1 MAISTNGA
9 IITRV
14 TSALYGE
21 YLSNASYTELKD
33 TAPATVAANFMA
45 NDFAG
50 KTDLQVANTILTN
63 LGLTSITG
71 LNNWLSAQLTAA
83 GSTAAAKGA
92 ALVSI
97 LNGYAN
103 MTSDATYG
111 SYATSFNAK
120 VEAGLVKSQTA
131 GAAGGAFATADAV
144 AITNGTFALTTGLD
158 TGSKFTGGAGD
169 DTFVSVDTQSATTQT
184 LTSGDSLVGGAG
196 TDTLQIAASGGAAVS
211 APLVSTSGIE
221 TLNVT
226 NNNTGLYTVDASLMS
241 GLKTAVVTAGAH
253 DVTVSGHSS
262 ILNASLV
269 STNRS
274 LTLSP
279 ASGTTGT
286 ADEMALTING
296 SGTAAGST
304 TTVTANGI
312 ETINLTSTGAAS
324 GNATNATRVTVASD
338 ALDKLVVTGEAN
350 ARLTV
355 NFAGASGTDVSTLDA
370 SKSTGGVNASI
381 TVGSSGNASI
391 VGGSGNDA
399 FTLGTMSKYQT
410 VTGGDGTDTITV
422 SAASY
427 SSTATTQTAANV
439 SGFEVL
445 SVAAG
450 GSADVRAFSGNT
462 GLTTFEAAGAS
473 ATLSGLS
480 TAAATV
486 TAKATGGT
494 VTVTRATDGTTDA
507 MTVNLSATTPGTY
520 TAVSIA
526 DEETITLASGGTA
539 TGDNT
544 ITTLTATDATS
555 LTVTGARSL
564 TVGTLAGATALATL
578 NAGAHTGAVLNINA
592 SNSAVNMTVTGSAG
606 ANATDGAVVNTITT
620 GTGNDSITGGAFYD
634 SLSGGTGN
642 DTIVGGAGNDKLY
655 GNANNDVLDGGDG
668 DDLVD
673 GDVGNDSLTAG
684 AGNDTILASTGN
696 DTVSGGDGNDA
707 VYVTTL
713 NDDDSID
720 GGAGTDTLSA
730 SAPTTTGAGP
740 TAAQY
745 TDVTDSVVAKIS
757 GVETGYIQVTTTG
770 SNTSASTALTTDL
783 TGVSGMTTLWLDVND
798 GTTDGNEY
806 IVVKNFG
813 GSTINLTGLASA
825 TDSNP
830 ESLTLDGVSQAA
842 LTVNVRSYATAS
854 TEATVFTGV
863 EAVTVSGQSQI
874 NSANVTNTLGVV
886 TANSASSATIKT
898 SGSSISSANTG
909 ALTVDSLNANNAL
922 TVGVN
927 AGAYDTL
934 TVTQDVNATSGLVQT
949 LDVDAAASAIIN
961 VDGGNF
967 VLTGSAVRNAYIDLL
982 ADAQLYDNS
991 DQSTVDV
998 EASSIAS
1005 LAMNLGSNSKIGLD
1019 LDAAVTSGTVAM
1031 SSGSQWHV
1039 NTIGAS
1045 GAVTSIT
1052 VTGTGDVDA
1061 GKTGSVIAPD
1071 IRVIGSTVTFNASG
1085 LTDADSLSISS
1096 TASTAATISLPLT
1109 ATGAG
1114 EVSSGA
1120 GADSLTG
1127 GNGADRFGLTGRVE
1141 TFAFTATD
1149 DADVIKLTVNGV
1161 DTANVTIA
1169 AAAGANNDA
1178 AHKAATAIQLRDAI
1192 NATSATSF
1200 VTATAAADTVT
1211 VTYNQ
1216 YFGTAGAFTLV
1227 TNDATQAVTSAATAG
1242 VTTAGDNAGADTI
1255 NGGAGA
1261 DTILAGTGA
1270 DSITGGTGLDTYLY
1284 INGDAAITI
1293 GGTGNSGTVTGY
1305 DQIVGF
1311 ALGTASTNA
1320 ETIDA
1325 LIGTASVVANSAGVN
1340 GTDSTLTIGGVAVK
1354 SHAIS
1359 SGIFTFDDADT
1370 FATALS
1376 LTSLA
1381 DVAAVVQYLQAQDLG
1396 GADAITATF
1405 TATIGGT
1412 TSTWMFIQGVD
1423 AGTDTADSLIELVGV
1438 TGTSVS
1444 ATNGNTAG
1452 LIDIG

>member
-50 KTDLQVANTILTN
+50 KTDLQVATTILTN

-103 MTSDATYG
+103 MTTDATYG

-196 TDTLQIAASGGAAVS
+196 TDTLQIAASGGAAVA

-312 ETINLTSTGAAS
+312 ETINLTSTGSAS
-324 GNATNATRVTVASD
+324 GNLTNATRVTVASD

-391 VGGSGNDA
+391 VGGAGNDS

-410 VTGGDGTDTITV
+410 VTGGEGTDTITV

-427 SSTATTQTAANV
+427 SATATTQNAANV

-445 SVAAG
+445 GVSAG
-450 GSADVRAFSGNT
+450 GSADVRSFSGNT
-462 GLTTFEAAGAS
+462 GLATFSAAGS

-486 TAKATGGT
+486 TAAATGTT
-494 VTVTRATDGTTDA
+494 VTVTRATDGTADA
-507 MTVNLSATTPGTY
+507 MTVNLSAPTPGTF
-520 TAVSIA
+520 TAVSIV

-578 NAGAHTGAVLNINA
+578 NAGAHTGAVLNIIA

-634 SLSGGTGN
+634 LLTGGTGN
-642 DTIVGGAGNDKLY
+642 DTIVGGAGNDQLY
-655 GNANNDVLDGGDG
+655 GNANNDVLDGGEG
-668 DDLVD
+668 DDLLD

-684 AGNDTILASTGN
+684 AGNDTVQASSGN
-696 DTVSGGDGNDA
+696 DTVSGGAGNDA
-707 VYVTTL
+707 VYVATL

-720 GGAGTDTLSA
+720 GGADTDTLSA
-730 SAPTTTGAGP
+730 SAPTTTGAGA

-745 TDVTDSVVAKIS
+745 TDVTDSVTAKIS
-757 GVETGYIQVTTTG
+757 GIETGYIQVTTTG
-770 SNTSASTALTTDL
+770 SNTAASTALTVDM
-783 TGVSGMTTLWLDVND
+783 TGVSGMTTLFLDVND

-806 IVVKNFG
+806 VVVKNFA

-842 LTVNVRSYATAS
+842 LTVNVRSYATAA

-886 TANSASSATIKT
+886 TANSASSATIRT
-898 SGSSISSANTG
+898 SGNTISSANTG

-922 TVGVN
+922 TVAVN
-927 AGAYDTL
+927 AGAYDSL
-934 TVTQDVNATSGLVQT
+934 IVTQDVNATSGLVQT
-949 LDVDAAASAIIN
+949 LDIDAAASAIIN
-961 VDGGNF
+961 VDGGDF
-967 VLTGSAVRNAYIDLL
+967 VLTNSSVRNAYIDLL
-982 ADAQLYDNS
+982 ADAQLYDNA
-991 DQSTVDV
+991 DLSTVDI
-998 EASSIAS
+998 EATSIAA
-1005 LAMNLGSNSKIGLD
+1005 LAMNLGANSKIGLD
-1019 LDAAVTSGTVAM
+1019 LDAAVTSGTVGM

-1039 NTIGAS
+1039 NTIGGA

-1052 VTGTGDVDA
+1052 ITGTGDVDS
-1061 GKTGSVIAPD
+1061 GKTEAVIAPG
-1071 IRVIGSTVTFNASG
+1071 ITLIGSTVTFNASG
-1085 LTDADSLSISS
+1085 LTDTDSLSI
-1096 TASTAATISLPLT
+1096 ASTATTKATISLPLT

-1114 EVSSGA
+1114 EISSGA
-1120 GADSLTG
+1120 GADVLTG

-1141 TFAFTATD
+1141 TYTVTAAGP
-1149 DADVIKLTVNGV
+1149 ADTYVITVNGV
-1161 DTANVTIA
+1161 ATDTVTTGA
-1169 AAAGANNDA
+1169 GADAAG
-1178 AHKAATAIQLRDAI
+1178 TRDAI
-1192 NATSATSF
+1192 ATASAAAINAKSATNF
-1200 VTATAAADTVT
+1200 ATAVAAGSVVT
-1211 VTYNQ
+1211 ITYNQ
-1216 YFGTAGAFTLV
+1216 YFGAIASL
-1227 TNDATQAVTSAATAG
+1227 AVTDVAAGTVTAATIAA
-1242 VTTAGDNAGADTI
+1242 VTGSLGDNAGSDNISGGLGVDTI
-1255 NGGAGA
+1255 IG
-1261 DTILAGTGA
+1261 GTGA
-1270 DSITGGTGLDTYLY
+1270 DVMNGGLGNDSYLQVSATDTGFVAAAASISTATLDKITANAGDTITLFLQTAGGYDAFGTLATATSITNT
-1284 INGDAAITI
+1284 
-1293 GGTGNSGTVTGY
+1293 
-1305 DQIVGF
+1305 
-1311 ALGTASTNA
+1311 
-1320 ETIDA
+1320 
-1325 LIGTASVVANSAGVN
+1325 VVANTGTN
-1340 GTDSTLTIGGVAVK
+1340 GTVARSQGVYDATAQTFTIGATGANAVL
-1354 SHAIS
+1354 IS
-1359 SGIFTFDDADT
+1359 YSTTNA
-1370 FATALS
+1370 
-1376 LTSLA
+1376 
-1381 DVAAVVQYLQAQDLG
+1381 
-1396 GADAITATF
+1396 
-1405 TATIGGT
+1405 GT
-1412 TSTWMFIQGVD
+1412 T
-1423 AGTDTADSLIELVGV
+1423 ADQQIVITGV
-1438 TGTSVS
+1438 TNVTSITDGVI
-1444 ATNGNTAG
+1444 TV
-1452 LIDIG
+1452 

>member
-21 YLSNASYTELKD
+21 YLSNASYTEVKD
-33 TAPATVAANFMA
+33 TAPASVAANFLT

-50 KTDLQVANTILTN
+50 KTDLQVATTILKN
-63 LGLTSITG
+63 LGLSSITG
-71 LNNWLSAQLTAA
+71 LDNWLSAQMTAA
-83 GSTAAAKGA
+83 GSSAAAKGA
-92 ALVSI
+92 KLVSI
-97 LNGYAN
+97 LNDYSN
-103 MTSDATYG
+103 LTSDATYG

-120 VEAGLVKSQTA
+120 VSAGLVKSQTT
-131 GAAGGAFATADAV
+131 GATGGAYATADAV
-144 AITNGTFALTTGLD
+144 EITNATISLTTGLD

-184 LTSGDSLVGGAG
+184 LTSGDSLVGGTG

-226 NNNTGLYTVDASLMS
+226 NNNTGLYTVDSSLMS
-241 GLKTAVVTAGAH
+241 GLKTVQVTAGAQ
-253 DVTVSGHSS
+253 DVTVSGQTS
-262 ILNASLV
+262 ILNASLI
-269 STNRS
+269 STSRS

-286 ADEMALTING
+286 ADEMSLTING
-296 SGTAAGST
+296 SGTSAGS
-304 TTVTANGI
+304 TVTANGI
-312 ETINLTSTGAAS
+312 ETVNLTSTGAAS
-324 GNATNATRVTVASD
+324 GNSTNSTRVTVASD

-391 VGGSGNDA
+391 VGGTGNDA

-410 VTGGDGTDTITV
+410 VTGGEGTDTITV
-422 SAASY
+422 SAAAY

-445 SVAAG
+445 SVAAS

-462 GLTTFEAAGAS
+462 GFASFEAAGAS

-578 NAGAHTGAVLNINA
+578 NAGAHTGAVFSINA
-592 SNSAVNMTVTGSAG
+592 SNSAANMTVTGSAG

-620 GTGNDSITGGAFYD
+620 GTGNDSITGGGFYD
-634 SLSGGTGN
+634 SLTGGTGN
-642 DTIVGGAGNDKLY
+642 DTIIGGAGNDKLY

-696 DTVSGGDGNDA
+696 DTVAGGAGNDA

-720 GGAGTDTLSA
+720 GGADTDTLSA
-730 SAPTTTGAGP
+730 SAPTTTGAGA

-757 GVETGYIQVTTTG
+757 GIETGYIQVTTTG
-770 SNTSASTALTTDL
+770 SNTAATTALTADM
-783 TGVSGMTTLWLDVND
+783 TGVSGMTTLWLDVADGNV
-798 GTTDGNEY
+798 GTTADDEF
-806 IVVKNFG
+806 IVVKNFS
-813 GSTINLTGLASA
+813 GSTINLTELTG
-825 TDSNP
+825 TTHHP

-842 LTVNVRSYATAS
+842 LTVNVRSYATAA

-874 NSANVTNTLGVV
+874 NSANVTNALGVV
-886 TANSASSATIKT
+886 TANSASSATIRT
-898 SGSSISSANTG
+898 SGSTISSANTG

-922 TVGVN
+922 TVAVN
-927 AGAYDTL
+927 AGAYDSL
-934 TVTQDVNATSGLVQT
+934 IVTQDVNATSGLVQT
-949 LDVDAAASAIIN
+949 LDIDAAASAIIN
-961 VDGGNF
+961 VDGGDF
-967 VLTGSAVRNAYIDLL
+967 VLTGSSVRNAYIDLL
-982 ADAQLYDNS
+982 ADAQLYDNA
-991 DQSTVDV
+991 DLSTVDI
-998 EASSIAS
+998 EATTVAS
-1005 LAMNLGSNSKIGLD
+1005 LAMNLGANSKIGLD
-1019 LDAAVTSGTVAM
+1019 LDAAVTSGTVSM

-1052 VTGTGDVDA
+1052 VTGTGDVDSA
-1061 GKTGSVIAPD
+1061 KTGSVIAPD

-1085 LTDADSLSISS
+1085 LTDADSLSVSS
-1096 TASTAATISLPLT
+1096 TATTAATISLPLT

-1114 EVSSGA
+1114 EISSGA
-1120 GADSLTG
+1120 GADVLTG
-1127 GNGADRFGLTGRVE
+1127 GNGADRFGLTGRTE
-1141 TFAFTATD
+1141 TFTVTRADPADTYAATINGVATATQ
-1149 DADVIKLTVNGV
+1149 TVAV
-1161 DTANVTIA
+1161 
-1169 AAAGANNDA
+1169 AAGATNDT
-1178 AHKAATAIQLRDAI
+1178 AHKTAVATQLAAAI

-1200 VTATAAADTVT
+1200 ATATSNAAVVT

-1216 YFGTAGAFTLV
+1216 YFGVAGAFA
-1227 TNDATQAVTSAATAG
+1227 ATEVGGGTISAVTVAATA
-1242 VTTAGDNAGADTI
+1242 AGDNAGADTI
-1255 NGGAGA
+1255 NGGLGQ
-1261 DTILAGTGA
+1261 DTILGGTGA
-1270 DSITGGTGLDTYLY
+1270 DSITGGSGLDTYLY

-1293 GGTGNSGTVTGY
+1293 GGTGNAGTVSGY
-1305 DQIVGF
+1305 DQIIGY

-1325 LIGTASVVANSAGVN
+1325 LVGTASVVADGATD
-1340 GTDSTLTIGGVAVK
+1340 GTNSTLTIGGVVVK
-1354 SHAIS
+1354 SHTVA

-1381 DVAAVVQYLQAQDLG
+1381 DVAAVVQYLQLQDLG
-1396 GADAITATF
+1396 AADAITATF
-1405 TATIGGT
+1405 TVTISGT

>member
-9 IITRV
+9 IITRLAG
-14 TSALYGE
+14 ALYGE
-21 YLSNASYTELKD
+21 YLSNASYVEVST
-33 TAPATVAANFMA
+33 TAPATVAANWLT

-92 ALVSI
+92 SLVSI
-97 LNGYAN
+97 LNSYAN
-103 MTSDATYG
+103 MTADATYG

-120 VEAGLVKSQTA
+120 VDASLTKSQTT
-131 GAAGGAFATADAV
+131 GQAGGSFATADAV
-144 AITNGTFALTTGLD
+144 AITNATISLTTGLD

-211 APLVSTSGIE
+211 APLVSASGIE

-226 NNNTGLYTVDASLMS
+226 NNNTGLYTIDSSLMS
-241 GLKTAVVTAGAH
+241 GLKTVQVTAGAQ
-253 DVTVSGHSS
+253 DVTVSGQTS

-269 STNRS
+269 SSSRS

-296 SGTAAGST
+296 AATSAGS
-304 TTVTANGI
+304 TVTANGI
-312 ETINLTSTGAAS
+312 EIINLTSTGAAS

-338 ALDKLVVTGEAN
+338 ALDKLVVSGEAN

-391 VGGSGNDA
+391 VGGTGNDS
-399 FTLGTMSKYQT
+399 FTLGTMSKLQT

-422 SAASY
+422 SAAAY
-427 SSTATTQTAANV
+427 SATATTQTAANV

-445 SVAAG
+445 SVAAS

-480 TAAATV
+480 TTAATV
-486 TAKATGGT
+486 TSKATGGT
-494 VTVTRATDGTTDA
+494 VTVTRATDGTADA
-507 MTVNLSATTPGTY
+507 MTFNLSATTPGTY

-564 TVGTLAGATALATL
+564 TVGTLTGGTALATL

-592 SNSAVNMTVTGSAG
+592 SNSAANMTVTGSAG

-634 SLSGGTGN
+634 LLTGGTGN
-642 DTIVGGAGNDKLY
+642 DTINGGAGNDQLY

-668 DDLVD
+668 DDTVD
-673 GDVGNDSLTAG
+673 GDVGNDSLTGG

-696 DTVSGGDGNDA
+696 DTVSGGAGNDA
-707 VYVTTL
+707 IYVGTL

-720 GGAGTDTLSA
+720 GGTETDTLSA

-745 TDVTDSVVAKIS
+745 TDVTDSVTAKITAI
-757 GVETGYIQVTTTG
+757 ETGYIQVTTTG
-770 SNTSASTALTTDL
+770 SNTAASTALTVDM

-798 GTTDGNEY
+798 GTDNGDEY
-806 IVVKNFG
+806 VVVKNFA
-813 GSTINLTGLASA
+813 GSTVNLTGLASA

-898 SGSSISSANTG
+898 SGSTISSANTG

-922 TVGVN
+922 TVAVN

-934 TVTQDVNATSGLVQT
+934 KVTQDVNATSGLVQT

-961 VDGGNF
+961 VDGGDF
-967 VLTGSAVRNAYIDLL
+967 VLTGSSVRNAYIDLL
-982 ADAQLYDNS
+982 ADAQLYDAA

-998 EASSIAS
+998 EASSIAT
-1005 LAMNLGSNSKIGLD
+1005 LAMNLGANSKIGLD
-1019 LDAAVTSGTVAM
+1019 FDAAVTSGTVAL

-1052 VTGTGDVDA
+1052 VTGTGDVDS

-1085 LTDADSLSISS
+1085 LTDADSLSVSS
-1096 TASTAATISLPLT
+1096 TATTKATISLPLT

-1114 EVSSGA
+1114 EISSGA

-1141 TFAFTATD
+1141 TITIGGTVETTDVLTAT
-1149 DADVIKLTVNGV
+1149 INGV
-1161 DTANVTIA
+1161 TTANSVTA
-1169 AAAGANNDA
+1169 
-1178 AHKAATAIQLRDAI
+1178 AATAASAATGLAAAI

-1200 VTATAAADTVT
+1200 VTASATDAVVT

-1216 YFGTAGAFTLV
+1216 YFGVAGTV
-1227 TNDATQAVTSAATAG
+1227 TEVTDTNANTTETVE

-1255 NGGAGA
+1255 NGGIG
-1261 DTILAGTGA
+1261 DDVILGGTGA

-1293 GGTGNSGTVTGY
+1293 GGTGNEGTITGY
-1305 DQIVGF
+1305 DQIIGY

-1325 LIGTASVVANSAGVN
+1325 LIGTASVVGNSAGVD
-1340 GTDSTLTIGGVAVK
+1340 GTTNSTLTIGGVAVK

-1381 DVAAVVQYLQAQDLG
+1381 DIAAVVQYLQAQDLG
-1396 GADAITATF
+1396 AADAITATF
-1405 TATIGGT
+1405 TATISGT
-1412 TSTWMFIQGVD
+1412 TSTWMFIQGLN
-1423 AGTDTADSLIELVGV
+1423 AGTDSADSLIQLVGV
-1438 TGTSVS
+1438 TGLSVS
-1444 ATNGNTAG
+1444 ATNANTAG

>member
-21 YLSNASYTELKD
+21 YLSNASYTEVKD
-33 TAPATVAANFMA
+33 TAPATVAANFLS

-50 KTDLQVANTILTN
+50 KTDLQVATTILTN

-71 LNNWLSAQLTAA
+71 LDNWLSAQMTAA

-92 ALVSI
+92 KLVSI
-97 LNGYAN
+97 LNDYAN
-103 MTSDATYG
+103 LTSDATYG

-120 VEAGLVKSQTA
+120 VAAGLVKSQTT
-131 GAAGGAFATADAV
+131 GAAGGAYATADAV
-144 AITNGTFALTTGLD
+144 EITNATISLTTGLD

-196 TDTLQIAASGGAAVS
+196 TDTLQIAASGGVAVS

-226 NNNTGLYTVDASLMS
+226 NNNTGLYTIDSSLMS
-241 GLKTAVVTAGAH
+241 GLKTVQVTAGAH
-253 DVTVSGHSS
+253 DVTVSGQAS

-269 STNRS
+269 STSRS

-286 ADEMALTING
+286 ADEMSLTING
-296 SGTAAGST
+296 AGTSAGS
-304 TTVTANGI
+304 TVTANGI

-391 VGGSGNDA
+391 VGGTGNDA

-410 VTGGDGTDTITV
+410 VTGGEGTDTITV
-422 SAASY
+422 SAAAY

-445 SVAAG
+445 SVAAS

-462 GLTTFEAAGAS
+462 GLVSFEAAGAS

-578 NAGAHTGAVLNINA
+578 NAGAHTGAVLSINA
-592 SNSAVNMTVTGSAG
+592 SNSAANMTVTGSAG

-634 SLSGGTGN
+634 SLTGGTGN
-642 DTIVGGAGNDKLY
+642 DTIIGGAGNDKLY

-707 VYVTTL
+707 IYVTTL

-745 TDVTDSVVAKIS
+745 TDVTDSVVAKVS

-770 SNTSASTALTTDL
+770 SNTSASTALTADL
-783 TGVSGMTTLWLDVND
+783 TGVTGMTTLWLDVND
-798 GTTDGNEY
+798 GTANGDEY
-806 IVVKNFG
+806 IVVKNFA

-842 LTVNVRSYATAS
+842 MTVNVRSYATAS

-886 TANSASSATIKT
+886 TANSASSATIRT
-898 SGSSISSANTG
+898 SGSTISSANTG

-922 TVGVN
+922 TVAVN

-961 VDGGNF
+961 VDGGDF
-967 VLTGSAVRNAYIDLL
+967 VLTGSSVRNAYIDLL
-982 ADAQLYDNS
+982 ADAQLYDNA
-991 DQSTVDV
+991 DQSTVDI
-998 EASSIAS
+998 EATTVAS
-1005 LAMNLGSNSKIGLD
+1005 LAMNLGANSKIGLD
-1019 LDAAVTSGTVAM
+1019 LDTAVTSGTVAM

-1039 NTIGAS
+1039 NTIGGS

-1052 VTGTGDVDA
+1052 LTGTGDVDA

-1085 LTDADSLSISS
+1085 LTDADSLSVSS
-1096 TASTAATISLPLT
+1096 TATTAATISLPLT

-1114 EVSSGA
+1114 EISTGA

-1127 GNGADRFGLTGRVE
+1127 GNGADRFGVTGRVE
-1141 TFAFTATD
+1141 TFTFTATD
-1149 DADVIKLTVNGV
+1149 NADVIKLTVNGV

-1169 AAAGANNDA
+1169 AAAVANNDA
-1178 AHKAATAIQLRDAI
+1178 AHKAATAVQLVTAI

-1200 VTATAAADTVT
+1200 ATATSDGAVVT

-1227 TNDATQAVTSAATAG
+1227 TNDTTDAVTSAATAG

-1255 NGGAGA
+1255 SGGIG
-1261 DTILAGTGA
+1261 DDLLIGGTGA
-1270 DSITGGTGLDTYLY
+1270 DVITGGTGTDTFLQLSVTDSGLLTAGAASTSTTTLDVFNVVAGDLIKLGGSVDTVGSYDTLTAIAETGNLSNTVTAANVQVTRGIY
-1284 INGDAAITI
+1284 SSTTNTFTVATVAAGANAVIINYDDAA
-1293 GGTGNSGTVTGY
+1293 
-1305 DQIVGF
+1305 
-1311 ALGTASTNA
+1311 AGTA
-1320 ETIDA
+1320 
-1325 LIGTASVVANSAGVN
+1325 
-1340 GTDSTLTIGGVAVK
+1340 
-1354 SHAIS
+1354 
-1359 SGIFTFDDADT
+1359 
-1370 FATALS
+1370 
-1376 LTSLA
+1376 
-1381 DVAAVVQYLQAQDLG
+1381 AAQSIV
-1396 GADAITATF
+1396 
-1405 TATIGGT
+1405 
-1412 TSTWMFIQGVD
+1412 
-1423 AGTDTADSLIELVGV
+1423 LVGV
-1438 TGTSVS
+1438 TALTSMTDGVI
-1444 ATNGNTAG
+1444 TV
-1452 LIDIG
+1452 

>member
-9 IITRV
+9 IITRLAG
-14 TSALYGE
+14 ALYGE
-21 YLSNASYTELKD
+21 YLSNASYTEVST
-33 TAPATVAANFMA
+33 TAPATVAANWLT

-63 LGLTSITG
+63 LGLTSIVG

-83 GSTAAAKGA
+83 GSTSAAKGA

-97 LNGYAN
+97 LNGYAG
-103 MTSDATYG
+103 MTADATYG
-111 SYATSFNAK
+111 SYATGFNAK
-120 VEAGLVKSQTA
+120 VDAALTLSQTT
-131 GAAGGAFATADAV
+131 GSKGGAFATADAV

-196 TDTLQIAASGGAAVS
+196 TDTLQIAASGGAAVA

-241 GLKTAVVTAGAH
+241 GLKTVQVTAGAH
-253 DVTVSGHSS
+253 DVTVSGQAS
-262 ILNASLV
+262 ILSASLV
-269 STNRS
+269 STSRS

-286 ADEMALTING
+286 ADEMSLTING
-296 SGTAAGST
+296 AGTSAGS
-304 TTVTANGI
+304 TVTANGI

-391 VGGSGNDA
+391 VGGAGNDS

-410 VTGGDGTDTITV
+410 VTGGEGTDTITV

-427 SSTATTQTAANV
+427 SSTATTQNAANV

-445 SVAAG
+445 GVSAG

-462 GLTTFEAAGAS
+462 GFTTFSAAGS

-486 TAKATGGT
+486 TAAATGTT

-507 MTVNLSATTPGTY
+507 MTVNLAAPTPGTF
-520 TAVSIA
+520 TAVSIV
-526 DEETITLASGGTA
+526 DEEVITLTSGGTA

-592 SNSAVNMTVTGSAG
+592 SNSAANMTVTGSAG

-634 SLSGGTGN
+634 LLTGGTGN
-642 DTIVGGAGNDKLY
+642 DTINGGAGNDQLY

-668 DDLVD
+668 DDLLD

-684 AGNDTILASTGN
+684 AGNDTVQASSGN
-696 DTVSGGDGNDA
+696 DTVSGGAGNDA
-707 VYVTTL
+707 IYVSSL

-720 GGAGTDTLSA
+720 GGTETDTLSL

-757 GVETGYIQVTTTG
+757 GVETGYVQVTTTG
-770 SNTSASTALTTDL
+770 SNTTAALGLTADL
-783 TGVSGMTTLWLDVND
+783 TGVTGMSTLWLDIAD
-798 GTTDGNEY
+798 TGGDEY
-806 IVVKNFG
+806 VLVKNFG
-813 GSTINLTGLASA
+813 GSAVNYSETNNA
-825 TDSNP
+825 
-830 ESLTLDGVSQAA
+830 ESLTIDGISQAA
-842 LTVNVRSYATAS
+842 LTFNVRGNTVNATSEVTA
-854 TEATVFTGV
+854 FTGI

-874 NSANVTNTLGVV
+874 NSVNKTNTLGTVN
-886 TANSASSATIKT
+886 ANSASSATIKT
-898 SGSSISSANTG
+898 TGSTISSANTG

-922 TVGVN
+922 TVAVN

-934 TVTQDVNATSGLVQT
+934 AVTTDVNATNGLVQT
-949 LDVDAAASAIIN
+949 LDIDAAASAIIN
-961 VDGGNF
+961 VDGSDF
-967 VLTGSAVRNAYIDLL
+967 VLTGSSVRNAYVDLL
-982 ADAQLYDNS
+982 ADAQLYDGA
-991 DQSTVDV
+991 DQSTVNV
-998 EASSIAS
+998 QATSIAA
-1005 LAMNLGSNSKIGLD
+1005 LAMNLGANSKIGLD

-1039 NTIGAS
+1039 NTIGAA

-1052 VTGTGDVDA
+1052 VTGTGDVDS
-1061 GKTGSVIAPD
+1061 GKSVAVIEPS
-1071 IRVIGSTVTFNASG
+1071 ITLIGSTVTFNAAG
-1085 LTDADSLSISS
+1085 LTDTDSLSISS
-1096 TASTAATISLPLT
+1096 TASTKATISLPLT

-1114 EVSSGA
+1114 EISSGA
-1120 GADSLTG
+1120 GTDVLTG
-1127 GNGADRFGLTGRVE
+1127 GNGADRFGFTGRTE
-1141 TFAFTATD
+1141 TITIAGVTATTDTFTAT
-1149 DADVIKLTVNGV
+1149 INGV
-1161 DTANVTIA
+1161 TTATSVNASTTNTS
-1169 AAAGANNDA
+1169 AAAGLA
-1178 AHKAATAIQLRDAI
+1178 AAI

-1200 VTATAAADTVT
+1200 ATATSTNDVVTITYSQFFGVAGTAAIVVDAAGANNTATVAVTAAGDNAAADTISGGLGSDTILGGSGADDIT
-1211 VTYNQ
+1211 V
-1216 YFGTAGAFTLV
+1216 GTGG
-1227 TNDATQAVTSAATAG
+1227 ATAS
-1242 VTTAGDNAGADTI
+1242 GADTVI
-1255 NGGAGA
+1255 
-1261 DTILAGTGA
+1261 
-1270 DSITGGTGLDTYLY
+1270 YF
-1284 INGDAAITI
+1284 
-1293 GGTGNSGTVTGY
+1293 GNSDT
-1305 DQIVGF
+1305 QVG
-1311 ALGTASTNA
+1311 
-1320 ETIDA
+1320 
-1325 LIGTASVVANSAGVN
+1325 VVATG
-1340 GTDSTLTIGGVAVK
+1340 
-1354 SHAIS
+1354 
-1359 SGIFTFDDADT
+1359 FTFTGDIIRGIGSTDVIDLSKVANIVVADATYTNSTT
-1370 FATALS
+1370 FATATANQVVVVTGS
-1376 LTSLA
+1376 LNETTGVFTAGASSTTNN
-1381 DVAAVVQYLQAQDLG
+1381 DYLLQWNG
-1396 GADAITATF
+1396 GATTTTVNTIALVDIVGTVSITA
-1405 TATIGGT
+1405 AT
-1412 TSTWMFIQGVD
+1412 
-1423 AGTDTADSLIELVGV
+1423 ELLTV
-1438 TGTSVS
+1438 TVS
-1444 ATNGNTAG
+1444 
-1452 LIDIG
+1452 

>member
-50 KTDLQVANTILTN
+50 KTDLQVATTILTN

-103 MTSDATYG
+103 MTTDATYG

-196 TDTLQIAASGGAAVS
+196 TDTLQIAASGGAAVA

-324 GNATNATRVTVASD
+324 GNSTNATRVTVASD

-381 TVGSSGNASI
+381 TVGFSGNASI
-391 VGGSGNDA
+391 VGGAGNDS

-410 VTGGDGTDTITV
+410 VTGGEGTDTITV

-427 SSTATTQTAANV
+427 SATATTQNAANV

-445 SVAAG
+445 GVSAG
-450 GSADVRAFSGNT
+450 GSADVRSFSGNT
-462 GLTTFEAAGAS
+462 GLATFSAAGS

-486 TAKATGGT
+486 TAAATGTT
-494 VTVTRATDGTTDA
+494 VTVTRATDGTADA
-507 MTVNLSATTPGTY
+507 MTVNLSAPTPGTF
-520 TAVSIA
+520 TAVSIV

-634 SLSGGTGN
+634 LLTGGTGN
-642 DTIVGGAGNDKLY
+642 DTIVGGAGNDQLY
-655 GNANNDVLDGGDG
+655 GNANNDVLDGGEG
-668 DDLVD
+668 DDLLD

-684 AGNDTILASTGN
+684 AGNDTIQASSGN

-707 VYVTTL
+707 IYVSTL

-720 GGAGTDTLSA
+720 GGANIDTLSL
-730 SAPTTTGAGP
+730 SAPTTTAAGP

-757 GVETGYIQVTTTG
+757 GVETGYVQVTTTG
-770 SNTSASTALTTDL
+770 SNTTAALALTADL
-783 TGVSGMTTLWLDVND
+783 TGVTGMSTLWLDISDTGGDEHVL
-798 GTTDGNEY
+798 
-806 IVVKNFG
+806 VKNFSG
-813 GSTINLTGLASA
+813 A
-825 TDSNP
+825 TVNYSETNNA
-830 ESLTLDGVSQAA
+830 ESLTIDGTSQAA
-842 LTVNVRSYATAS
+842 LTFNVRGNTVNATSEVTA
-854 TEATVFTGV
+854 FTGI

-874 NSANVTNTLGVV
+874 NSVNKTNTLGTVN
-886 TANSASSATIKT
+886 ANSASAATIKT
-898 SGSSISSANTG
+898 TGSTISSANTG

-922 TVGVN
+922 TVAVN

-934 TVTQDVNATSGLVQT
+934 TVTTDVNATNGLVQT
-949 LDVDAAASAIIN
+949 LDIDAAASATIN
-961 VDGGNF
+961 VDGSDF
-967 VLTGSAVRNAYIDLL
+967 VLTGSSVRNAYVDLL
-982 ADAQLYDNS
+982 ADAQLYDGA
-991 DQSTVDV
+991 DLSTVNV
-998 EASSIAS
+998 QASSIAA
-1005 LAMNLGSNSKIGLD
+1005 LAMNLGANSKIGLD
-1019 LDAAVTSGTVAM
+1019 FDAAVTSGTVAM

-1052 VTGTGDVDA
+1052 LTGTGDVDSA
-1061 GKTGSVIAPD
+1061 KSVA
-1071 IRVIGSTVTFNASG
+1071 VIEPGITLVGSTVTFNASG

-1096 TASTAATISLPLT
+1096 SASTKATISLPLT

-1114 EVSSGA
+1114 EISSGA
-1120 GADSLTG
+1120 GADVLTG
-1127 GNGADRFGLTGRVE
+1127 GNGADRFGFTGHTE
-1141 TFAFTATD
+1141 TVTVVYDATD
-1149 DADVIKLTVNGV
+1149 TIVYTANGV
-1161 DTANVTIA
+1161 AS
-1169 AAAGANNDA
+1169 
-1178 AHKAATAIQLRDAI
+1178 TAITAGTDLATTIGLLAAAI

-1200 VTATAAADTVT
+1200 VTAAVTGTGVVTVTYDQFFGTAGTKTYVDTDTDTIGSATVAVTAAGDNAAADTIT
-1211 VTYNQ
+1211 
-1216 YFGTAGAFTLV
+1216 GGL
-1227 TNDATQAVTSAATAG
+1227 G
-1242 VTTAGDNAGADTI
+1242 VDV
-1255 NGGAGA
+1255 
-1261 DTILAGTGA
+1261 ILGGTGA
-1270 DSITGGTGLDTYLY
+1270 DVMDGGLGNDSYLQVSATDTGFVAAAASISTATLDKITANAGDTITLFLQTAGGYDAFGTLATATSITNT
-1284 INGDAAITI
+1284 
-1293 GGTGNSGTVTGY
+1293 
-1305 DQIVGF
+1305 
-1311 ALGTASTNA
+1311 
-1320 ETIDA
+1320 
-1325 LIGTASVVANSAGVN
+1325 VVANTGIN
-1340 GTDSTLTIGGVAVK
+1340 GTVARSQGVYDATAQTFTIGATGANAVL
-1354 SHAIS
+1354 IS
-1359 SGIFTFDDADT
+1359 YSTTNA
-1370 FATALS
+1370 
-1376 LTSLA
+1376 
-1381 DVAAVVQYLQAQDLG
+1381 
-1396 GADAITATF
+1396 
-1405 TATIGGT
+1405 GT
-1412 TSTWMFIQGVD
+1412 T
-1423 AGTDTADSLIELVGV
+1423 ADQQIVITGV
-1438 TGTSVS
+1438 TNVTSITDGVI
-1444 ATNGNTAG
+1444 TV
-1452 LIDIG
+1452 

>member
-14 TSALYGE
+14 TSALYGQ
-21 YLSNASYTELKD
+21 YLSNASYTEVKD
-33 TAPATVAANFMA
+33 TAAATVAASFLS

-50 KTDLQVANTILTN
+50 KTDMQVATTILKN

-71 LNNWLSAQLTAA
+71 LDNWLSAQMTAA

-92 ALVSI
+92 KLVSI
-97 LNGYAN
+97 LNDYAN
-103 MTSDATYG
+103 LTSDATYG

-120 VEAGLVKSQTA
+120 VSAGLIKSQTT
-131 GAAGGAFATADAV
+131 GAAGGAYATADAV
-144 AITNGTFALTTGLD
+144 EITNATISLTTGLD

-196 TDTLQIAASGGAAVS
+196 TDTLQIAASGGAAVA

-226 NNNTGLYTVDASLMS
+226 NNNTGLYTIDSSLMS
-241 GLKTAVVTAGAH
+241 GLKTVQVTAGAH
-253 DVTVSGHSS
+253 DVTVSGQTS
-262 ILNASLV
+262 ILNASLI
-269 STNRS
+269 STSRS

-279 ASGTTGT
+279 ASGTSGV

-324 GNATNATRVTVASD
+324 GNSTNSTRVTVASD

-391 VGGSGNDA
+391 VGGTGNDA

-410 VTGGDGTDTITV
+410 VTGGEGTDTITV
-422 SAASY
+422 SAAAY

-462 GLTTFEAAGAS
+462 GLVSFEAAGAS

-578 NAGAHTGAVLNINA
+578 NAGAHTGAVFSINA
-592 SNSAVNMTVTGSAG
+592 SNSAANMTVTGSAG

-634 SLSGGTGN
+634 SLTGGTGN
-642 DTIVGGAGNDKLY
+642 DTIIGGAGNDQLY
-655 GNANNDVLDGGDG
+655 GNANNDVLDGGEG
-668 DDLVD
+668 DDTVD
-673 GDVGNDSLTAG
+673 GDVGNDSLTGG

-696 DTVSGGDGNDA
+696 DTVSGGAGNDA
-707 VYVTTL
+707 VYVATL

-720 GGAGTDTLSA
+720 GGADTDTLSA
-730 SAPTTTGAGP
+730 SAPTTTGAGA

-745 TDVTDSVVAKIS
+745 TDVTDSVTAKIS
-757 GVETGYIQVTTTG
+757 GIETGYIQVTTTG
-770 SNTSASTALTTDL
+770 SNTAATTALTVDM
-783 TGVSGMTTLWLDVND
+783 TGVSGMTTLWLDVADGNV
-798 GTTDGNEY
+798 GTTADDEF
-806 IVVKNFG
+806 IVVKNFA
-813 GSTINLTGLASA
+813 GSTINLTELTG
-825 TDSNP
+825 TTHQP

-886 TANSASSATIKT
+886 TANSASSATIRT
-898 SGSSISSANTG
+898 SGSTISSANTG
-909 ALTVDSLNANNAL
+909 ALKVDSLNANNAL
-922 TVGVN
+922 TVAVN

-949 LDVDAAASAIIN
+949 LDIDAAASAIIN
-961 VDGGNF
+961 VDGGDF
-967 VLTGSAVRNAYIDLL
+967 VLTGSSVRNAYIDLL

-991 DQSTVDV
+991 DTNTVDI
-998 EASSIAS
+998 EATTIAS
-1005 LAMNLGSNSKIGLD
+1005 LTMNLGANSKIGLD
-1019 LDAAVTSGTVAM
+1019 LDTAVTSGTVSM

-1039 NTIGAS
+1039 NTIGGS

-1052 VTGTGDVDA
+1052 VTGTGDVDS
-1061 GKTGSVIAPD
+1061 GKTGGVIAPG
-1071 IRVIGSTVTFNASG
+1071 ITLIGSTATFNASG
-1085 LTDADSLSISS
+1085 LTDADSLSI
-1096 TASTAATISLPLT
+1096 ASTATTKATISLPLT

-1114 EVSSGA
+1114 EISSGA
-1120 GADSLTG
+1120 GADVLTG
-1127 GNGADRFGLTGRVE
+1127 GNGADRFGLTGRTE
-1141 TFAFTATD
+1141 TFTVTRADPADTYAATINGVATATQTVAVAAGATD
-1149 DADVIKLTVNGV
+1149 DT
-1161 DTANVTIA
+1161 
-1169 AAAGANNDA
+1169 
-1178 AHKAATAIQLRDAI
+1178 AHKTAVATQLAAAI

-1200 VTATAAADTVT
+1200 ATATSNAAVVT

-1216 YFGTAGAFTLV
+1216 YFGVAGAFA
-1227 TNDATQAVTSAATAG
+1227 ATEVGGGTISAVTVAATA
-1242 VTTAGDNAGADTI
+1242 AGDNAGADTI
-1255 NGGAGA
+1255 NGGLGQ
-1261 DTILAGTGA
+1261 DTIMGGTGA
-1270 DSITGGTGLDTYLY
+1270 DSITGGSDLDTYLY

-1293 GGTGNSGTVTGY
+1293 GGTGNAGTVSGY
-1305 DQIVGF
+1305 DQIIGF

-1325 LIGTASVVANSAGVN
+1325 LVGTASVVANGATN
-1340 GTDSTLTIGGVAVK
+1340 GTNSTLTIGGVVVK
-1354 SHAIS
+1354 SHSVA
-1359 SGIFTFDDADT
+1359 SGIFTFDDDDT

-1381 DVAAVVQYLQAQDLG
+1381 DVAAVVQYLQLQDLG
-1396 GADAITATF
+1396 AADAVTATF
-1405 TATIGGT
+1405 TATISGT

-1438 TGTSVS
+1438 TGLSVS

>member
-50 KTDLQVANTILTN
+50 KTDLQVATTILTN

-103 MTSDATYG
+103 MTTDATYG

-196 TDTLQIAASGGAAVS
+196 TDTLQIAASGGAAVA

-324 GNATNATRVTVASD
+324 GNSTNATRVTVASD

-391 VGGSGNDA
+391 VGGTGNDA
-399 FTLGTMSKYQT
+399 FTLGAMTKYQT
-410 VTGGDGTDTITV
+410 VTGGEGTDTITV

-427 SSTATTQTAANV
+427 SATATTQNAANV

-445 SVAAG
+445 SVAAS
-450 GSADVRAFSGNT
+450 GSADVRSFSGNT
-462 GLTTFEAAGAS
+462 GLASFEAAGAS

-494 VTVTRATDGTTDA
+494 VTVTRATDGTADA

-634 SLSGGTGN
+634 LLTGGTGN
-642 DTIVGGAGNDKLY
+642 DTIVGGAGNDQLY
-655 GNANNDVLDGGDG
+655 GNANNDVLDGGEG

-684 AGNDTILASTGN
+684 AGNDTVQASSGN
-696 DTVSGGDGNDA
+696 DTVSGGAGNDA
-707 VYVTTL
+707 IYVSSL

-720 GGAGTDTLSA
+720 GGTETDTLSL

-757 GVETGYIQVTTTG
+757 GVETGYVQVTTTA
-770 SNTSASTALTTDL
+770 SNTTAALALTADL
-783 TGVSGMTTLWLDVND
+783 TGVTGMSTLWLDIAD
-798 GTTDGNEY
+798 TGGDEY
-806 IVVKNFG
+806 VLVKNFSG
-813 GSTINLTGLASA
+813 A
-825 TDSNP
+825 TVNYSETNNA
-830 ESLTLDGVSQAA
+830 ESLTIDGTSQAA
-842 LTVNVRSYATAS
+842 LTFNVRGNTVNATSEVTA
-854 TEATVFTGV
+854 FTGI

-874 NSANVTNTLGVV
+874 NSVNKTNTLGTVN
-886 TANSASSATIKT
+886 ANSASAATIKT
-898 SGSSISSANTG
+898 TGSTISSANTG
-909 ALTVDSLNANNAL
+909 ALTVDSLSANNAL
-922 TVGVN
+922 TVAVN

-934 TVTQDVNATSGLVQT
+934 TVTTDVNATNGLVQT
-949 LDVDAAASAIIN
+949 LDIDAAASAIIN
-961 VDGGNF
+961 VDGSDF
-967 VLTGSAVRNAYIDLL
+967 VLTGSAVRNAYVDLL
-982 ADAQLYDNS
+982 ADAQLYDGA
-991 DQSTVDV
+991 DLSTVNV
-998 EASSIAS
+998 QASSIAS
-1005 LAMNLGSNSKIGLD
+1005 LAMNLGANSKIGLD

-1039 NTIGAS
+1039 NTIGAA
-1045 GAVTSIT
+1045 GAVTSLT
-1052 VTGTGDVDA
+1052 LTGTGDVDS
-1061 GKTGSVIAPD
+1061 GKSVA
-1071 IRVIGSTVTFNASG
+1071 VIEPGISLVGSTVTFNASG

-1096 TASTAATISLPLT
+1096 TASTKATISLPLT

-1114 EVSSGA
+1114 EISSGA
-1120 GADSLTG
+1120 GTDVLTG
-1127 GNGADRFGLTGRVE
+1127 GNGADRIGFTGRTE
-1141 TFAFTATD
+1141 TITITGVTATTD
-1149 DADVIKLTVNGV
+1149 TFNATINGV
-1161 DTANVTIA
+1161 TTATSTNASTTPTS
-1169 AAAGANNDA
+1169 AAAGLA
-1178 AHKAATAIQLRDAI
+1178 AAI

-1200 VTATAAADTVT
+1200 ATATSALGVVTVTYSQFFGVAGTASIVNDAAGADNTATVAVTAAGDNAAADTISGGLGDDTIMGGSGADDIT
-1211 VTYNQ
+1211 VGTGGATASGADTVR
-1216 YFGTAGAFTLV
+1216 YFGDSDTQVGVVATGFTFTGDIIRGIGSTDVIDLSKVANIVVAGATYTNGTTFAAASANSVVVVTGSLNETTGVFTAGASST
-1227 TNDATQAVTSAATAG
+1227 TNNDYLLQW
-1242 VTTAGDNAGADTI
+1242 
-1255 NGGAGA
+1255 NGGATTTTVN
-1261 DTILAGTGA
+1261 TIALVDIVGTV
-1270 DSITGGTGLDTYLY
+1270 SITALNELL
-1284 INGDAAITI
+1284 
-1293 GGTGNSGTVTGY
+1293 TVT
-1305 DQIVGF
+1305 
-1311 ALGTASTNA
+1311 
-1320 ETIDA
+1320 
-1325 LIGTASVVANSAGVN
+1325 
-1340 GTDSTLTIGGVAVK
+1340 
-1354 SHAIS
+1354 
-1359 SGIFTFDDADT
+1359 
-1370 FATALS
+1370 
-1376 LTSLA
+1376 
-1381 DVAAVVQYLQAQDLG
+1381 
-1396 GADAITATF
+1396 
-1405 TATIGGT
+1405 
-1412 TSTWMFIQGVD
+1412 
-1423 AGTDTADSLIELVGV
+1423 
-1438 TGTSVS
+1438 VS
-1444 ATNGNTAG
+1444 
-1452 LIDIG
+1452 